1 MHKILNNNR
10 DEMRTSAP
18 QTNTFA
24 MYMCFNIIMYAL
36 NSQQFP
42 TLFSK
47 QKEKQAKQVISRS
60 AELLTKC
67 HELLTYNPTPRITI
81 KYRTTITTSHAS
93 SPGGLYW
100 VSAIFSKSEGTSGNK
115 VMQKTRISKPV
126 FDFNWAVGRGCGILA
141 TDWLFA

>member
-1 MHKILNNNR
+1 
-10 DEMRTSAP
+10 
-18 QTNTFA
+18 
-24 MYMCFNIIMYAL
+24 MYAL

-93 SPGGLYW
+93 SPGGLY
-100 VSAIFSKSEGTSGNK
+100 
-115 VMQKTRISKPV
+115 
-126 FDFNWAVGRGCGILA
+126 
-141 TDWLFA
+141 